1 MAKDFKSVIE
11 RSSETLVSDAI
22 GAASLV
28 FMLVIGL
35 SLPGLL

>member
-1 MAKDFKSVIE
+1 MAKDLESAIK
-11 RSSETLVSDAI
+11 RSSETLMSDAI

-35 SLPGLL
+35 SCLS